1 MGQKVNP
8 KLFRTGILFSWD
20 SKWFA
25 RGSQYIK
32 WLRQDVEIKKFLEK
46 ELKNAGVAKIEIER
60 TSHAVSIVIH
70 SAKPGVIIGRQ
81 GVGIEDLKK
90 KFVKQF
96 FASHPITVNLNI
108 VEVDNPTLNAQLVL
122 RGMIDEIEKRM
133 PYRRVL
139 RQALERVSKAGATGV
154 KVMIGGRL
162 NGAEIANREMLSW
175 GKVPL
180 HTLRANIDYA
190 SGTARTAAGTIGI
203 KVWIY
208 RGEVFSE
215 KQKAKS

>member
-8 KLFRTGILFSWD
+8 KLLRTGIIFSWD
-20 SKWFA
+20 SRWFA
-25 RGSQYIK
+25 RRPNFVH
-32 WLRQDVEIKKFLEK
+32 WLKEDLEMKKFLEK
-46 ELKNAGVAKIEIER
+46 ELKNGAIAKIEIER
-60 TSHAVSIVIH
+60 TSNVISVIIN

-81 GVGIEDLKK
+81 GAGIEEVKKKLLKK
-90 KFVKQF
+90 F
-96 FASHPITVNLNI
+96 FGSRKVTLNLNI
-108 VEVDNPTLNAQLVL
+108 VEVSNPTLNSQLVL
-122 RGMIDEIEKRM
+122 RGMIEEIEKRM

-139 RQALERVSKAGATGV
+139 RQAIDRVQKAGAVGV

-162 NGAEIANREMLSW
+162 NGAEIAKREKLVW

-190 SGTARTAAGTIGI
+190 CGTAHTTAGTIGI

-208 RGEVFSE
+208 KGEIFNE
-215 KQKAKS
+215 KAKKQ

>member
-25 RGSQYIK
+25 RGPQYIA
-32 WLRQDVEIKKFLEK
+32 WLRQDVEIRKFLEQ

-60 TSHAVSIVIH
+60 TSNAISIVIH

-90 KFVKQF
+90 KFVKKF
-96 FASHPITVNLNI
+96 FVSQAIIINLNV
-108 VEVDNPTLNAQLVL
+108 VEVDNPTLNSQLVL
-122 RGMIDEIEKRM
+122 RGMIDEIEKRL

-139 RQALERVSKAGATGV
+139 RQALERVSRAGATGV

-190 SGTARTAAGTIGI
+190 SGTARTTAGAIGI

-208 RGEVFSE
+208 RGEIFNE
-215 KQKAKS
+215 KQKVKT